1 MKSLFRIYRRYI
13 FSAAWIAL
21 AVIGVNLAVFGA
33 VSIWL
38 NRMGA
43 EERFSGSRAQL
54 ERISAGF
61 SFDGQ
66 GNMTLGEE
74 EGRLLEQSGCEFA
87 FLLNDEGDRIWGWRI
102 PEEIGEHFT
111 AGEVA
116 AFSRWYLEDYPV
128 RVWNSGAGLLVLAQK
143 KGSVGKYP
151 VEISVQTLQNTPFM
165 ALALIA
171 ANLCLVLVFAVLAG
185 YRLYCALR
193 PVAWGLDRL
202 AGQERI
208 TLPERGI
215 AADLAARL
223 NQVSRILEQQRQS
236 LEQRD
241 TARTEWISGVSHDIR
256 TPLSMVMGYADQLE
270 NDPSLPEKARQE
282 AGIIKAQSVKI
293 KTLIEDLNL
302 TSKLEY
308 RMQPLRVEEYK
319 PAALIRSVVVSCLN
333 SGMRE
338 GYELETRIGEE
349 VEGVTLRG
357 DRALLERAL
366 QNLIGNSIRHNTAC
380 HIVVGAQV
388 EERTIPAQR
397 GEGKRFFCEIFF
409 QRKFFRKQVSPGTR
423 KALFAKSGL
432 RHSQA
437 RSVRLCRISVRD
449 DGCGIPLS
457 VRQSLEGKKEGG
469 SAVHI
474 MGLRI
479 VMQIAAAHGGRIEF
493 SQDGREVAL
502 YLPMEQGEGV
512 R

>member
-1 MKSLFRIYRRYI
+1 MKSLLRIYRRYI

-43 EERFSGSRAQL
+43 EERFSGNRAQL

-66 GNMTLGEE
+66 GKMTLGEE
-74 EGRLLEQSGCEFA
+74 EGRILEQSGCVFA
-87 FLLNDEGDRIWGWRI
+87 FLLNDEGDRIWGWRV

-185 YRLYCALR
+185 YRL
-193 PVAWGLDRL
+193 
-202 AGQERI
+202 
-208 TLPERGI
+208 
-215 AADLAARL
+215 
-223 NQVSRILEQQRQS
+223 
-236 LEQRD
+236 
-241 TARTEWISGVSHDIR
+241 
-256 TPLSMVMGYADQLE
+256 
-270 NDPSLPEKARQE
+270 
-282 AGIIKAQSVKI
+282 
-293 KTLIEDLNL
+293 
-302 TSKLEY
+302 
-308 RMQPLRVEEYK
+308 
-319 PAALIRSVVVSCLN
+319 
-333 SGMRE
+333 
-338 GYELETRIGEE
+338 
-349 VEGVTLRG
+349 
-357 DRALLERAL
+357 
-366 QNLIGNSIRHNTAC
+366 
-380 HIVVGAQV
+380 
-388 EERTIPAQR
+388 
-397 GEGKRFFCEIFF
+397 
-409 QRKFFRKQVSPGTR
+409 
-423 KALFAKSGL
+423 
-432 RHSQA
+432 
-437 RSVRLCRISVRD
+437 CRISVRD
-449 DGCGIPLS
+449 DGCGIPLP
-457 VRQSLEGKKEGG
+457 VRQSLEGEKEGG

-479 VMQIAAAHGGRIEF
+479 VMQIAAAHGGQTEF

-502 YLPMEQGEGV
+502 YLPMAQGEGF